1 MDAMQGVL
9 GNGFEVKVHNAGLS
23 LLIMIF
29 QSALRQELARQF
41 LATTIVLVT
50 IVLTVMLI
58 RTLGQASRGQIA
70 AAEVGLVLGFSLLAN
85 VPVLLVMSLFIAS
98 VSTLSRHYADSEMVI
113 WFSSGQSLSTFLKPL
128 LMFALPYLLLCMVM
142 MLFVWPWC
150 NQQVSEIKQRFE
162 QRGDL
167 QRVSPGEF
175 QESSNGKRVFFVDK
189 GSSQN
194 QGQQVFISTLENGRQ
209 TFTTA
214 QSGVLN
220 LVGEDRVLSLNQGQR
235 LDIDQQSKE
244 FRLSEF
250 RQYDVVVGQSSVN
263 FETRQPNAIP
273 SLELIQQ
280 RTPKHLGELS
290 WRLGL
295 FFTGLNLM
303 LLSLL
308 LTGGSQRRNRN
319 TPLVLSLLAF
329 IAYFNFLNLGQAWIA
344 VERLSI
350 LHWMLLFHGGSFAVL
365 FMLLWAKNRQWR
377 LIPPLK
383 RSLEASA

>member
-1 MDAMQGVL
+1 
-9 GNGFEVKVHNAGLS
+9 
-23 LLIMIF
+23 
-29 QSALRQELARQF
+29 
-41 LATTIVLVT
+41 
-50 IVLTVMLI
+50 
-58 RTLGQASRGQIA
+58 
-70 AAEVGLVLGFSLLAN
+70 
-85 VPVLLVMSLFIAS
+85 VPVLLVMSLFISS
-98 VSTLSRHYADSEMVI
+98 VSTLSRAYADSEMVI
-113 WFSSGQSLSTFLKPL
+113 WFSSGQSLSTFLRPVL
-128 LMFALPYLLLCMVM
+128 AFALPYLLLCVAM

-189 GSSQN
+189 GSN
-194 QGQQVFISTLENGRQ
+194 QSLGQQVFISTLENSRQ

-220 LVGEDRVLSLNQGQR
+220 LVGEDRVLSLNRGQR
-235 LDIDQQSKE
+235 LDIDLQSQE

-250 RQYDVVVGQSSVN
+250 KQYDVVVGQSSVN

-280 RTPKHLGELS
+280 RSPRNLGELS

-295 FFTGLNLM
+295 FFTGINL
-303 LLSLL
+303 LLMSLL

-344 VERLSI
+344 VERTTLP
-350 LHWMLLFHGGSFAVL
+350 HWMLLFHGGSFAVL

-377 LIPPLK
+377 LLPARQ
-383 RSLEASA
+383 RSAGARA